1 MDLLFDTETTGLPG
15 RGMDPA
21 HSGYPHILQLAAGLR
36 ERSTSRLV
44 SVVNV
49 LVLPEHDFEIH
60 PKALEVHGITREE
73 VQLYGMQAS
82 KALSL
87 FRLLALKADRLVAF
101 NIDYDW
107 GLIKALAYR
116 SNIGWETLPAAP
128 RFCAM
133 RASSPLCKIPP
144 TERMVAAGFNSYK
157 NPSLSEAYRLLVDER
172 GFDKAH
178 DAFADISATNRIM
191 QVLEATNAS

>member
-1 MDLLFDTETTGLPG
+1 MDLLFDTETTGLPAKG
-15 RGMDPA
+15 TDPA
-21 HSGYPHILQLAAGLR
+21 HSSYPHILQLAAGLR

-49 LVLPEHDFEIH
+49 LVCPEQDFEIH
-60 PKALEVHGITREE
+60 PKAQEVHGITADE
-73 VQLYGMQAS
+73 VRMYGMPAS

-87 FRLLALKADRLVAF
+87 FRILAQRADRLVAF

-116 SNIGWETLPAAP
+116 SNIGWENLPAQP

-133 RASSPLCKIPP
+133 RAATPLCKLPP
-144 TERMVAAGFNSYK
+144 TDKMVAAGRANQYK
-157 NPSLSEAYRLLVDER
+157 PPSLSEAYRALIDPA
-172 GFDKAH
+172 GFAKAH
-178 DAFADISATNRIM
+178 DAFADIAATNKILE
-191 QVLEATNAS
+191 VLEATA